1 MSRPPSTAGRRRRLY
16 LMRHGEVC
24 YFDAASGRPVLPEQ
38 VSLTAHGRAQADAA
52 GAYLR
57 EQGVRLDR
65 AIISGLPRT
74 AQTAA
79 LVLQASGHEALRP
92 EVWPAW
98 EEIRGGRL
106 SALAPSGLRQAFC
119 GLHQGQVPEA
129 QRFLGGESVGELL
142 DRVLPALQRLRA
154 DPHWDSALLVL
165 HGVVNAALLSHALSG
180 GQRLLYG
187 SLMQSPACLNV
198 LDVGEAPGDWV
209 LRALNIAPLDGLRH
223 EDRLTTMEHLLD
235 QYLHYLDFRQ
245 GRPAQEKERS

>member
-1 MSRPPSTAGRRRRLY
+1 MPTTPRQPPRRRRLY

-24 YFDAASGRPVLPEQ
+24 YFDASTGRPVLPEQ
-38 VSLTAHGRAQADAA
+38 VSLTAHGQAQARAA

-79 LVLQASGHEALRP
+79 LVLDASGHGALRP
-92 EVWPAW
+92 EVWPDW

-106 SALAPSGLRQAFC
+106 SAIPPAELHQAFC
-119 GLHQGQVPEA
+119 GLHQGQVPED
-129 QRFLGGESVGELL
+129 QRFLAGESVGDFL

-180 GQRLLYG
+180 GQRRLYG

-198 LDVGEAPGDWV
+198 IDVGEAPADWV
-209 LRALNIAPLDGLRH
+209 LRGLNLAPLDGLRH
-223 EDRLTTMEHLLD
+223 EDRLTTMEHLLA
-235 QYLHYLDFRQ
+235 QYLQYVDIRRS
-245 GRPAQEKERS
+245 RPSQEKAAS

>member
-1 MSRPPSTAGRRRRLY
+1 MSDASRLPGRRRRLY

-24 YFDAASGRPVLPEQ
+24 YFDASTGRPVLPEQ
-38 VSLTAHGRAQADAA
+38 VSLTAHGQAQARAA

-79 LVLQASGHEALRP
+79 LVLAAAGHEALQP
-92 EVWPAW
+92 EVWSQW

-106 SALAPSGLRQAFC
+106 SAIPPGELQQAFC
-119 GLHQGQVPEA
+119 GLHQGQVPEE

-142 DRVLPALQRLRA
+142 DRVLPALQRLQA

-180 GQRLLYG
+180 GRRCLYG

-198 LDVGEAPGDWV
+198 IDVGPTPGDWV
-209 LRALNIAPLDGLRH
+209 LRGLNLSPLDGLRH
-223 EDRLTTMEHLLD
+223 EDRLTTMEHLLAQYR
-235 QYLHYLDFRQ
+235 QYLALR
-245 GRPAQEKERS
+245 RAQDSSIQEQT

>member
-1 MSRPPSTAGRRRRLY
+1 
-16 LMRHGEVC
+16 MRHGEVC

-38 VSLTAHGRAQADAA
+38 VGLTAQGQAQARAA
-52 GAYLR
+52 GTYLR

-79 LVLQASGHEALRP
+79 LVLAASGHEALRP
-92 EVWPAW
+92 EVWPDW

-106 SALAPSGLRQAFC
+106 SAIPPAELRQAFC
-119 GLHQGQVPEA
+119 GLHQGQVPEG
-129 QRFLGGESVGELL
+129 QRFLAGESVGEFL

-198 LDVGEAPGDWV
+198 IDVGEAPGDWV
-209 LRALNIAPLDGLRH
+209 LRGLNFSPLEGLRH
-223 EDRLTTMEHLLD
+223 EDRLTTMEHLLA
-235 QYLHYLDFRQ
+235 QYLRYLDQ
-245 GRPAQEKERS
+245 RPPKDLQLQEPP

>member
-1 MSRPPSTAGRRRRLY
+1 
-16 LMRHGEVC
+16 MRHGEVC

-38 VSLTAHGRAQADAA
+38 VSLTAHGQAQARAA

-74 AQTAA
+74 AQTAG
-79 LVLQASGHEALRP
+79 LVLQACGHEALRT
-92 EVWPAW
+92 EVWPEW

-106 SALAPSGLRQAFC
+106 SAIAPPELRQAFC

-129 QRFLGGESVGELL
+129 QRFLAGESVGEFL

-198 LDVGEAPGDWV
+198 IDLGEAPGDWV
-209 LRALNIAPLDGLRH
+209 LRGLNIAPLDGLRH
-223 EDRLTTMEHLLD
+223 EDRLTTMEHLLA
-235 QYLHYLDFRQ
+235 QYQHYLALR
-245 GRPAQEKERS
+245 RAQEPSSKEQP

>member
-1 MSRPPSTAGRRRRLY
+1 
-16 LMRHGEVC
+16 MRHGEVS

-38 VSLTAHGRAQADAA
+38 VGLTARGQAQARAA

-74 AQTAA
+74 AQTAD
-79 LVLQASGHEALRP
+79 LVLAASGHEALRP

-106 SALAPSGLRQAFC
+106 SAIPPAELRRAFC
-119 GLHQGQVPEA
+119 GLHQGLVPED
-129 QRFLGGESVGELL
+129 QRFLAGESVGEFL

-154 DPHWDSALLVL
+154 DLHWDSALLVL

-198 LDVGEAPGDWV
+198 IDVGEAPGDWV
-209 LRALNIAPLDGLRH
+209 LRGLNLTPLDGLRH
-223 EDRLTTMEHLLD
+223 EDRLTTMEHLLA
-235 QYLHYLDFRQ
+235 QYLRYLD
-245 GRPAQEKERS
+245 ERSPNKLQSREQP

>member
-1 MSRPPSTAGRRRRLY
+1 MSQATRHGQRRRLY
-16 LMRHGEVC
+16 LMRHGEVS
-24 YFDAASGRPVLPEQ
+24 YFDPASGRPVPPEQ
-38 VSLTAHGRAQADAA
+38 VSLTAHGQAQARAA

-74 AQTAA
+74 AQTAT
-79 LVLQASGHEALRP
+79 LVLAASGHATLQA

-106 SALAPSGLRQAFC
+106 SAIPPAQLRQAFC
-119 GLHQGQVPEA
+119 GLNRGQVPED
-129 QRFLGGESVGELL
+129 QRFLQGESVGEFL
-142 DRVLPALQRLRA
+142 DRVLPALQRLQA

-187 SLMQSPACLNV
+187 SLLQSPACLNV
-198 LDVGEAPGDWV
+198 IDVGEAPGDWV
-209 LRALNIAPLDGLRH
+209 LRGLNIAPLDGLQH
-223 EDRLTTMEHLLD
+223 DDRLTTMEHLLVRYER
-235 QYLHYLDFRQ
+235 YLGQ
-245 GRPAQEKERS
+245 GPPAEPQSKEQS

>member
-1 MSRPPSTAGRRRRLY
+1 
-16 LMRHGEVC
+16 MRHGEVC
-24 YFDAASGRPVLPEQ
+24 YFDTASGRPVLPEQ
-38 VSLTAHGRAQADAA
+38 VDLTAHGQAQARAA
-52 GAYLR
+52 GTYLR

-65 AIISGLPRT
+65 VITSGLPRT

-79 LVLQASGHEALRP
+79 LVLQAAGHEALRP
-92 EVWPAW
+92 EVWPEW

-106 SALAPSGLRQAFC
+106 SAIEPSALRQAFC
-119 GLHQGQVPEA
+119 GLHQGRVPED
-129 QRFLGGESVGELL
+129 QRFLAGESVGEFL

-198 LDVGEAPGDWV
+198 IDVGEAPGDWV
-209 LRALNIAPLDGLRH
+209 LRGLNIAPLDGLRH
-223 EDRLTTMEHLLD
+223 EDRLTTMEHLLA
-235 QYLHYLDFRQ
+235 QYQHYLTLR
-245 GRPAQEKERS
+245 RAQEPSTKEQP

>member
-1 MSRPPSTAGRRRRLY
+1 
-16 LMRHGEVC
+16 MRHGEVC
-24 YFDAASGRPVLPEQ
+24 YFNDVTGRPVLPEQ
-38 VSLTAHGRAQADAA
+38 VGLTAHGQAQARAA

-65 AIISGLPRT
+65 VIISGLPRT

-79 LVLQASGHEALRP
+79 LVLAASGHESLRP
-92 EVWPAW
+92 EVWPEW

-106 SALAPSGLRQAFC
+106 SEIPPAALRQAFC
-119 GLHQGQVPEA
+119 GLHQGQVPEG
-129 QRFLGGESVGELL
+129 QRFLQGESVGEFL

-198 LDVGEAPGDWV
+198 IDLGQAPGDWV
-209 LRALNIAPLDGLRH
+209 LRGLNLTPLDGLRH
-223 EDRLTTMEHLLD
+223 EDRLTTMEHLLN
-235 QYLHYLDFRQ
+235 QYLQYRAVRH
-245 GRPAQEKERS
+245 PKEPPTEEQA

>member
-1 MSRPPSTAGRRRRLY
+1 
-16 LMRHGEVC
+16 MRHGEVC

-38 VSLTAHGRAQADAA
+38 VSLTAHGEAQARAA

-92 EVWPAW
+92 EAWPEW

-106 SALAPSGLRQAFC
+106 SAIAPSELRQAFC
-119 GLHQGQVPEA
+119 GLHQGQVPEDR
-129 QRFLGGESVGELL
+129 RFLAGESVGEFL

-165 HGVVNAALLSHALSG
+165 HGVVNAALLSHALSA

-198 LDVGEAPGDWV
+198 IDIGEAPGDWV

-223 EDRLTTMEHLLD
+223 EDRLTTMEHLLA
-235 QYLHYLDFRQ
+235 QYQHYLALR
-245 GRPAQEKERS
+245 RAQEPSTREQT